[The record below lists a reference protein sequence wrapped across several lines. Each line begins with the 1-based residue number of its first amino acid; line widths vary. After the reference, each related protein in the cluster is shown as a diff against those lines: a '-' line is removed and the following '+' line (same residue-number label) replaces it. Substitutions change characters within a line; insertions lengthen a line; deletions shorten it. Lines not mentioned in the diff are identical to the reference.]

1 MIEFSLTELLLL
13 GWGVL
18 VTGFLVDAKREA
30 HMAKQFVMH
39 FIENDKAREQMIQDY
54 KQYVARKS

>member
-18 VTGFLVDAKREA
+18 VTGFLIDAKREA
-30 HMAKQFVMH
+30 YMAKQFVMH
-39 FIENDKAREQMIQDY
+39 FIENDADRERMIKEY
-54 KQYVARKS
+54 KQYVASKQ